1 MLSFP
6 TLFKIC
12 TLFCI
17 LFIIYE
23 LANLPGFNRDKKAI
37 KRMDRFVEKLN
48 KERKKANEIHDK
60 VSATDYETE
69 NDRDT
74 SRKCPADEGA
84 KDVQWKNKAIMLF
97 YGRYVSPYLKTLES
111 LGFLKSIKNILQILD
126 DHGDCPSVQKHHN
139 IDKRHWEKCYQELS
153 KITLT
158 DHSINVALELAGQK
172 TTHSPEHAASLGRLL
187 ITGLGHDLGKIP
199 RYRRGESEDARDHH
213 IRSRD
218 ILDKLLPENLRSRQ
232 EILKAVQGH
241 HYSSDDPDALT
252 TLLKKADQEAR
263 RKELQQKSIDVENTT
278 ETGLKTD
285 VCLADQK
292 EQKSKKNYRIEK
304 IDLKWL
310 NEKEL
315 LDLIDQKINFVNK
328 RNQYQAFSCKKTGL
342 VFVQPDVIFD
352 CVMQLAMKNKQFG
365 FSVYSRSRQ
374 DKNNVILNVK
384 KLLDKHI
391 HGKIGPTFV
400 GQKYQI
406 VTWEGKTLNPGFY
419 LPIKVSA
426 FSTSPSDIERRKNG
440 VTYAHKILRSIKHVE
455 VYDRKDS
462 QLNT

>member
-1 MLSFP
+1 MLY
-6 TLFKIC
+6 
-12 TLFCI
+12 
-17 LFIIYE
+17 IIYE
-23 LANLPGFNRDKKAI
+23 LALLPGFNRDKKAI

-48 KERKKANEIHDK
+48 KERKKANQTNDK
-60 VSATDYETE
+60 VSATDNEKDI
-69 NDRDT
+69 DRD
-74 SRKCPADEGA
+74 SSHKCPVDEDA

-97 YGRYVSPYLKTLES
+97 YYRYVSPYLKTLES

-139 IDKRHWEKCYQELS
+139 IERRHWEKCYQQLS

-158 DHSINVALELAGQK
+158 EHTLHVAVELAGHK
-172 TTHSPEHAASLGRLL
+172 KNTGPEHAASLGRLL

-199 RYRRGESEDARDHH
+199 RYRRGESEDVRDHH

-218 ILDKLLPENLRSRQ
+218 ILDKLLPEDLPSRQ

-263 RKELQQKSIDVENTT
+263 RKELQQKSIDVENTP
-278 ETGLKTD
+278 ETGLNTD

-328 RNQYQAFSCKKTGL
+328 RNQYRAFSCKKTGI

-365 FSVYSRSRQ
+365 LAVYSRSRR

-426 FSTSPSDIERRKNG
+426 FSTSPSKIERRKNG

-455 VYDRKDS
+455 VYDRKDF
-462 QLNT
+462 QLDT